1 MLLKI
6 KKKCS
11 FCGLNLTRFILFT
24 ASENT
29 PLASDLDEADNAS
42 GTTSSSEAKSE
53 KTENPNDT
61 PTLSRENSK
70 PEPAKPGWFG
80 KGKRKRKM
88 LKT

>member
-1 MLLKI
+1 LLPP
-6 KKKCS
+6 
-11 FCGLNLTRFILFT
+11 LNPSYFIFVIFST

-53 KTENPNDT
+53 KTDNPNT
-61 PTLSRENSK
+61 PTLQRENSK